1 MKPPAKLGKK
11 FTTLSKTFLHSLLG
25 QIVIAFQPTEATMK
39 WDYFLVPI
47 GLNVMYFA
55 NMSVLIVY
63 MVRILFLIYSLLS
76 CSNISVS

>member
-47 GLNVMYFA
+47 GLNVMYFCKHV
-55 NMSVLIVY
+55 SSDCLHGK
-63 MVRILFLIYSLLS
+63 
-76 CSNISVS
+76 NIISYL